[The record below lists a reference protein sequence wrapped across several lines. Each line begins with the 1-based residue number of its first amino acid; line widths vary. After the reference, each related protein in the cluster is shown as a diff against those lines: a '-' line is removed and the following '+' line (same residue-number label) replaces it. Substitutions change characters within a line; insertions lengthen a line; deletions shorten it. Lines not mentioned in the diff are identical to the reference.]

1 MKKVYKLHYDF
12 NHLMDAD
19 FDSFHIEFENSKMIG
34 ANMISTRNFE
44 LPEKIYFQANFN
56 IISNY
61 DYPITDLGI
70 PIMSKRMIN
79 ILFKIKSFKFR
90 EIPIVMIDDTFM
102 GDLFNSDGKLVT
114 NVVTNN
120 NFIAVQLMET
130 CIAFDYKN
138 SVYEEDFI
146 LPVGY
151 IKKLILQEPENG
163 FPSLFKIE
171 ESLADMFISEEAK
184 NALEKQNIKGC
195 IFEEVEV
202 SQN

>member
-12 NHLMDAD
+12 NHLMYAD
-19 FDSFHIEFENSKMIG
+19 FDSFHIAFESSNLIG
-34 ANMISTRNFE
+34 ANMISTRDFK

-79 ILFKIKSFKFR
+79 ILLKIKDFKFR

-102 GDLFNSDGKLVT
+102 SDLFNSNGELVMD
-114 NVVTNN
+114 VPVNN
-120 NFIAVQLMET
+120 NFIALQLMET
-130 CIAFDYKN
+130 CIAFDYEN
-138 SVYEEDFI
+138 SIYEEDFI

-151 IKKLILQEPENG
+151 IKKLVLQEPKNG
-163 FPSLFKIE
+163 FPPLFKIE
-171 ESLADMFISEEAK
+171 ESLADIFVSQEAK
-184 NALEKQNIKGC
+184 ETLEEQNIKGC
-195 IFEEVEV
+195 IFEEIEV
-202 SQN
+202 SKN